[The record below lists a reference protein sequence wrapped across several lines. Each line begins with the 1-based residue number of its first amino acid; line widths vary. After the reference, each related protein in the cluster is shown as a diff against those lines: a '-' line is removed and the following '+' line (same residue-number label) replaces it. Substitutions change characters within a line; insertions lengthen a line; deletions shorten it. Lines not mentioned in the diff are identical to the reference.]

1 MVRMSREEKLF
12 LTKLFPLLLL
22 LLLWISFIKTQ
33 CYTDHYSNSSN
44 VVRSVSSIFHIAFG
58 YKY

>member
-22 LLLWISFIKTQ
+22 LWISFIKTQ
-33 CYTDHYSNSSN
+33 CYTGHYSNSSN

-58 YKY
+58 CKY